1 MFDLFSA
8 LQRKAWT
15 GARRL
20 CYELILCDPG
30 RQTYRNLYERID
42 QIVKVIDRRRHPR
55 QIPISRTVTAS
66 STNSNQRTTN
76 RK

>member
-30 RQTYRNLYERID
+30 RQLYRDLYEKID
-42 QIVKVIDRRRHPR
+42 QIVKVIDRRRHSR
-55 QIPISRTVTAS
+55 QSPISRTITAS
-66 STNSNQRTTN
+66 STNSDRRTTN
-76 RK
+76 QQ